1 MSKTG
6 KLKHMKNS
14 TEDYIERIFE
24 NASKLTAVRVD
35 LSYTKEH
42 ANQCSL
48 KDLNQDLSHLQS
60 LRRSNKTVFRDMV
73 GFVIKREYTEDKGP
87 HAHALFLFN
96 GQKVQKDAYK
106 GDQLGELWQDV
117 TDNKGIYYNCNRN
130 KENYARSGLGL
141 IDHTDT
147 EKRESL
153 NLAVDYLCKSEQSI
167 DPLKETGKER
177 SFTRGVAP
185 RPKSNAGRPRHEI
198 EGEAPETDEN

>member
-1 MSKTG
+1 MKVHKMPFPEQYLPPDLRMILNELFIKTRSPPEMLYANVLVALATAAQPHF
-6 KLKHMKNS
+6 KV
-14 TEDYIERIFE
+14 ER
-24 NASKLTAVRVD
+24 
-35 LSYTKEH
+35 KE
-42 ANQCSL
+42 
-48 KDLNQDLSHLQS
+48 
-60 LRRSNKTVFRDMV
+60 
-73 GFVIKREYTEDKGP
+73 G
-87 HAHALFLFN
+87 
-96 GQKVQKDAYK
+96 
-106 GDQLGELWQDV
+106 LGELWQDV